1 MPIQENTH
9 FCSFFGDGL
18 VWFLLNI
25 IRLILQRGII
35 TKIKLQGTVR
45 VNVSNNPG
53 LRSHQNILET
63 ELRYG

>member
-1 MPIQENTH
+1 MPIQKNTH
-9 FCSFFGDGL
+9 FCSFFCDGL
-18 VWFLLNI
+18 VLVLLNI
-25 IRLILQRGII
+25 IRLILRRGIT